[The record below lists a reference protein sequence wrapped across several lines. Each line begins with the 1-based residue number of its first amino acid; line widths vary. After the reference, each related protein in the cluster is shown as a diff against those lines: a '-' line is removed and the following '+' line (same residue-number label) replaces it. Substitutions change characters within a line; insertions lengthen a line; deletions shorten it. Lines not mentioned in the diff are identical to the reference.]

1 MARAIDALAICA
13 TKLAA
18 HPVAGKR
25 LIATE
30 ACRAAANGAEFLQ
43 GVREQTGLEL
53 EIVDRATEARLA
65 AEGCGGLMDPH
76 AEGAVLFDI
85 GGGSTELVLV
95 RRHPGSA
102 LRIAS
107 HIEGWTSLPLGVVS
121 LSERHG
127 GRAVSRALFDA
138 MVDEVHDHLNRFEAR
153 RKLDDIWTAGRTH
166 LLGTSGTVTTLAG
179 LHLELPRYD
188 RRKVDGIW
196 LSDGQIDKVI
206 DGLMEMDYETRA
218 RNPCIGRERADLVL
232 AGCAILQA
240 IRATWPS
247 ERLRVAD
254 RGLREGILNDLM
266 HEAGVWR
273 RDRRDRAANGQ
284 SMPMGSTA

>member
-1 MARAIDALAICA
+1 
-13 TKLAA
+13 
-18 HPVAGKR
+18 
-25 LIATE
+25 
-30 ACRAAANGAEFLQ
+30 
-43 GVREQTGLEL
+43 
-53 EIVDRATEARLA
+53 
-65 AEGCGGLMDPH
+65 
-76 AEGAVLFDI
+76 
-85 GGGSTELVLV
+85 
-95 RRHPGSA
+95 
-102 LRIAS
+102 
-107 HIEGWTSLPLGVVS
+107 
-121 LSERHG
+121 
-127 GRAVSRALFDA
+127 
-138 MVDEVHDHLNRFEAR
+138 MVDEVQDHLNRFEAR

-284 SMPMGSTA
+284 SLPMGSTA